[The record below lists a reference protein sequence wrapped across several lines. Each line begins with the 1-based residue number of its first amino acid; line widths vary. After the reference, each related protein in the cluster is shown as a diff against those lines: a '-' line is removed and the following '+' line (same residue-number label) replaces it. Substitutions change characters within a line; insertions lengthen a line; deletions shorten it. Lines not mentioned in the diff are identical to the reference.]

1 MNPNA
6 SMTLEKGRARLPVLR
21 SLGEGGCRA
30 VTFSEEIQFRL
41 DGVALPLMTGSI
53 TMNPRF
59 PFIIYNL
66 SFIIYWGGVLCD

>member
-1 MNPNA
+1 
-6 SMTLEKGRARLPVLR
+6 
-21 SLGEGGCRA
+21 